1 MELSVWGGMELHILI
16 VVPIPLAI
24 HSILCSLTSGAI
36 DDLWA
41 SGIHNQDND
50 DQSSEPFNCSP
61 PPCGLHTQFAGSQRE
76 QGFVFSS
83 NLSRPS
89 PYLRLIYL
97 CQILFGIQDLV
108 PPLLL

>member
-1 MELSVWGGMELHILI
+1 VWGGMELHILI

-61 PPCGLHTQFAGSQRE
+61 PPADSTRNLPVVRGSRD
-76 QGFVFSS
+76 SS
-83 NLSRPS
+83 
-89 PYLRLIYL
+89 
-97 CQILFGIQDLV
+97 FLV
-108 PPLLL
+108 I